1 MVRKLHALGLAAG
14 LLMGFT
20 FSCLSQETPT
30 GPELT
35 LKGALQCNAMCIP
48 QEPKTEDHV
57 IVMVAVDGSPE
68 IAAKVKKVMDDF
80 YPEAGLDADAAQK
93 LDEQFGVQLKYF
105 IAPDSPAKMP
115 ADLPAP
121 GPKHYCHSAAPYA
134 VTGAV
139 YEKDGKKWI
148 KATSYQAL
156 GLKGLNYPEKMLRPD
171 KPFVMPDK
179 EPLTIKINDS
189 LTLNCIKVPPGKLY
203 MDEPMYVAI
212 RYVEQVPHMV
222 TLTKAVYIS
231 EIPITQEIWEAVMG
245 SNPSKVKG
253 PQLPVENPP
262 FVDIT
267 KFCQILS
274 EKTGHKVRMPT
285 AAEWEYMAR
294 VGTSNPGFPDKYRDQ
309 GLFREEGGKTP
320 LPVKSKKPN
329 AWGFYDLFTPWWE
342 LTNDRESYP
351 PRHSETDPN
360 NPPAG
365 PKAMHVLFGIA
376 GENWTI
382 NEREFEVNSGYAS
395 RKFRIAVETD
405 AAAPTA
411 Q

>member
-1 MVRKLHALGLAAG
+1 MMSRLHALGLAAG
-14 LLMGFT
+14 ILMSAA
-20 FSCLSQETPT
+20 FSCLAQETPP

-68 IAAKVKKVMDDF
+68 VAAKVKKVMDEF
-80 YPEAGLDADAAQK
+80 YPDAGLDADAAQK
-93 LDEQFGVQLKYF
+93 LDEQFGIQLKYF

-115 ADLPAP
+115 ADMPAP
-121 GPKHYCHSAAPYA
+121 GPRHYCHCAAAYA
-134 VTGAV
+134 VIGIV

-148 KATSYQAL
+148 KASSYQAL

-179 EPLTIKINDS
+179 EPLVIKIND
-189 LTLNCIKVPPGKLY
+189 TIALNCIKMPSGKLL
-203 MDEPMYVAI
+203 MDEPMYVAV

-222 TLTKAVYIS
+222 TLTKPVYIS

-245 SNPSKVKG
+245 ANPSKAKG
-253 PQLPVENPP
+253 AKLPVESPS
-262 FVDIT
+262 FADIK

-274 EKTGHKVRMPT
+274 EKTGRTVRMPT
-285 AAEWEYMAR
+285 AAEWQYMAR

-309 GLFREEGGKTP
+309 GLFREEGGKVP

-342 LTNDRESYP
+342 MTNDRESYP
-351 PRHSETDPN
+351 PRHPETDPN
-360 NPPAG
+360 FPPTG
-365 PKAMHVLFGIA
+365 KGMHVLFGIA

-395 RKFRIAVETD
+395 RKFRIAVEVEP
-405 AAAPTA
+405 AAAKTP
-411 Q
+411 